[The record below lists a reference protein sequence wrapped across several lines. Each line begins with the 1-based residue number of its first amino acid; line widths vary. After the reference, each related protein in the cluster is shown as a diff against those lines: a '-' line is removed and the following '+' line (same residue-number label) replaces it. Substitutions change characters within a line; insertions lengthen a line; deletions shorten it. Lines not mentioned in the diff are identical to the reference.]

1 MSCGPSSKKTA
12 ANQGELDQG
21 LGEFW
26 IWTAI
31 DSPTRLIVNYLS
43 GRHSLEEAREM
54 IQEIASSSD
63 GGKPLFVSDG
73 LAHYATVLE
82 DTYSHLEAVYRQAGS
97 PGKPQKGG

>member
-1 MSCGPSSKKTA
+1 
-12 ANQGELDQG
+12 
-21 LGEFW
+21 
-26 IWTAI
+26 
-31 DSPTRLIVNYLS
+31 
-43 GRHSLEEAREM
+43 M